1 MCTHRV
7 RMSSPDEFDAEVR
20 GWLQEAYD
28 RA

>member
-7 RMSSPDEFDAEVR
+7 RLSDPAEFDAEVI
-20 GWLQEAYD
+20 GWMREAYD

>member
-7 RMSSPDEFDAEVR
+7 RLSSPDEFDAEVA
-20 GWLQEAYD
+20 GWMREAYE